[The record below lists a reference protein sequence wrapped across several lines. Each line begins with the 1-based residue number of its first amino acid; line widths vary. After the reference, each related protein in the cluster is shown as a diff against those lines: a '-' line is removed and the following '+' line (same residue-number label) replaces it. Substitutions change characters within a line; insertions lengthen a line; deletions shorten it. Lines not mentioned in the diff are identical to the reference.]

1 MKIKVDDHLASQ
13 AFLALQRVVG
23 ADVED
28 RRRSVD
34 DGQPNNLGQ
43 VIRVGAP
50 SPQAHGRSVLLLD
63 RGDVEVIG
71 DAVLADDLPDD
82 LIIPSLERDALEAKV
97 DVEVERGHLGMGE
110 LRPPGDVEVEPAGG
124 EAPRR
129 GHLLAVELE
138 REGGGLLLFSVSFFC
153 WVLYLAY
160 PNLLVKKTLLLFL
173 LWKRLT
179 RW

>member
-1 MKIKVDDHLASQ
+1 MEVKVDNHLASEP
-13 AFLALQRVVG
+13 FLALHRIVG
-23 ADVED
+23 ADVKD
-28 RRRSVD
+28 RRRPID
-34 DGQPNNLGQ
+34 DGQPNNLRQ
-43 VIRVGAP
+43 VVQVGTP
-50 SPQAHGRSVLLLD
+50 SPQAHSRGVLLLD
-63 RGDVEVIG
+63 RGNVEVVG

-82 LIIPSLERDALEAKV
+82 LIVPSLERDPLEAQV
-97 DVEVERGHLGMGE
+97 DVVVERGHLGMGE

-153 WVLYLAY
+153 CVLYLAY